1 MFKIR
6 AQNQGFLSAGQKCSW
21 WEERSGKAGGRA
33 PPPQPRPV
41 LFYHRRRNSY
51 SGFASSFNPPKPAPS
66 FAPSDTGPPLSIASI
81 DSIPMASPNPPGEH
95 PSSQDVS
102 VANKS
107 FSKALELSHNIQET
121 TVVPDKTTEDIPGVR
136 FSSAVEEISP
146 TKPAAPEESSS
157 ITDERHES
165 SPFTEVTADQLKAFT
180 KSLQGRPLQELR
192 LNNCQFE
199 AFSLPASR
207 VPSNEDESGQS
218 TRLPTPTSVS
228 FQSPHSSPRLS
239 ALASPPLT
247 PAGSGQASTERKS
260 REGPTA
266 NEPPIITPQPS
277 ASHEKQSLAPDRRP
291 SAQRASSDHAVRRAS
306 SAEEQHKSHRRGMFG
321 AGAGSVPVSRESSP
335 SRSSASNFYSK
346 PVTPGGD
353 ANDPYAKGRR
363 PAPAPHTTKHSIDPR
378 FIFSRKK
385 KHSSPHG
392 SKATLN
398 EKRASSIFGSTRNS
412 TEELA
417 RNDSASTGIV
427 NPGHGSMADLKRFF
441 RKSAHNHH
449 HKKRE
454 SSPAPSIK
462 AGTKT
467 PPSSKSTQQLPFGE
481 DHGLSSKYG
490 KLGKF
495 LGSGAG
501 GSVRLMKRKD
511 DGTVF
516 AVKEFRARHT
526 YETEKEYNK
535 KVTAEF
541 CVGSTLHHGNIIETL
556 DILQEKGRW
565 YEVMEYAP
573 FDLFAIVMTGRMSR
587 EEITCC
593 FLQILNGVTYLH
605 SVGLA
610 HRDLKLDN
618 VVVSDK
624 GIMKI
629 IDFGSAHVFKYPF
642 ETDTVAAKGIVGSD
656 PYLAPEVY
664 DSKDYDAVAVD
675 IWSLAII
682 FCCMTL
688 RRFPW
693 KVPRMTDNSFKLF
706 AADPTPGHDPKKLV
720 APSKSTNDLTSTP
733 ARDFLSEDET
743 KHKSHHDPQ
752 DRKEDGA
759 SQPASATNDSKA
771 PATTGDKKEVIRGPW
786 RILRLLPRESRHIVS
801 RMLELDPKNR
811 ARMDEILQ
819 EPWVADTVICQ
830 QFDHGEVVPADNHTH
845 VLEPPAN
852 QQEKK

>member
-1 MFKIR
+1 
-6 AQNQGFLSAGQKCSW
+6 
-21 WEERSGKAGGRA
+21 
-33 PPPQPRPV
+33 
-41 LFYHRRRNSY
+41 
-51 SGFASSFNPPKPAPS
+51 
-66 FAPSDTGPPLSIASI
+66 
-81 DSIPMASPNPPGEH
+81 MASPSSPGEH
-95 PSSQDVS
+95 PRSQDVS
-102 VANKS
+102 TAIANKL
-107 FSKALELSHNIQET
+107 FSEAPET
-121 TVVPDKTTEDIPGVR
+121 TQRPEESPGAQDKTTESAPGVR

-146 TKPAAPEESSS
+146 TAPTAPTASAAPEQSSS
-157 ITDERHES
+157 NPCDENPS
-165 SPFTEVTADQLKAFT
+165 SSFTEVTADQLKAFT
-180 KSLQGRPLQELR
+180 KSLHGRPLQELR

-199 AFSLPASR
+199 AFSLPPSR

-218 TRLPTPTSVS
+218 TRLPTPTSAN
-228 FQSPHSSPRLS
+228 FQSPQGSPRLS

-247 PAGSGQASTERKS
+247 PAGSGPAATERKP
-260 REGPTA
+260 REGPA
-266 NEPPIITPQPS
+266 AAEPPIITPQPS
-277 ASHEKQSLAPDRRP
+277 SSQEKPSPAPDGRP
-291 SAQRASSDHAVRRAS
+291 STQRAASDHAVRRAS
-306 SAEEQHKSHRRGMFG
+306 SAEERHKSHRRGMFG
-321 AGAGSVPVSRESSP
+321 VGPGSVPASRESSP
-335 SRSSASNFYSK
+335 SRGSASNFYSK

-353 ANDPYAKGRR
+353 INDPYAKGRR
-363 PAPAPHTTKHSIDPR
+363 PPPQQHATKHSIDPR

-385 KHSSPHG
+385 KHGSPHG
-392 SKATLN
+392 SKSNLS
-398 EKRASSIFGSTRNS
+398 EKRGSSIFGSAKNS
-412 TEELA
+412 TEELSH
-417 RNDSASTGIV
+417 NDSAATGIV
-427 NPGHGSMADLKRFF
+427 HPSHGSMADLKRFF
-441 RKSAHNHH
+441 RKSGHHHH
-449 HKKRE
+449 HKKRD
-454 SSPAPSIK
+454 SSPASIK
-462 AGTKT
+462 PGTGT
-467 PPSSKSTQQLPFGE
+467 PPAARSTQQLPFGD

-642 ETDTVAAKGIVGSD
+642 ETDTVPAKGIVGSD

-664 DSKDYDAVAVD
+664 DSKEYDAVAVD

-706 AADPTPGHDPKKLV
+706 AAEPTPGHDPKKLIV
-720 APSKSTNDLTSTP
+720 PSKSTNDLTTTP
-733 ARDFLSEDET
+733 ARDFLAEDEG
-743 KHKSHHDPQ
+743 KHKSHHDHH
-752 DRKEDGA
+752 DRKEDGNTTQA
-759 SQPASATNDSKA
+759 GATSDSKSAT
-771 PATTGDKKEVIRGPW
+771 ATGEKKEVIRGPW
-786 RILRLLPRESRHIVS
+786 RILRLLPRESRHIIS
-801 RMLELDPKNR
+801 RMLEIDPKNR

-830 QFDHGEVVPADNHTH
+830 QFDHGEVVPAENHTH
-845 VLEPPAN
+845 ILEPPAN
-852 QQEKK
+852 QQQEKK